1 MLPLIVLQII
11 EFVNIAGISPFAR
24 WRERLEPTVRARVT
38 LAVYRL
44 ETGNFS
50 AAKGV
55 GAGVFELRLD
65 FGPRYRVYFGKD
77 GEHLVVLLG
86 GGTKKKQQTD
96 IETAQGLWL
105 EYKRRKAE
113 GKDDGSDK
121 KV

>member
-1 MLPLIVLQII
+1 VLPLIVPQII

-24 WRERLEPTVRARVT
+24 WRERLEPAVRARVT

-50 AAKGV
+50 AAKGA
-55 GAGVFELRLD
+55 GAGIFELRLD
-65 FGPRYRVYFGKD
+65 FGPGYRVYFGKD
-77 GEHLVVLLG
+77 GEHLVILLG
-86 GGTKKKQQTD
+86 GGTKKRQQTD

-105 EYKRRKAE
+105 EYKHRKGK

-121 KV
+121 KL